1 MDRKPEFDRNRAIG
15 SQLMLLIDKAHSLAI
30 ESRNYQQ
37 NTLYFD
43 GYLDGLQYALAVVQR
58 AAEEEDAHGDA

>member
-1 MDRKPEFDRNRAIG
+1 MDRKPNFDRYQVIG
-15 SQLMLLIDKAHSLAI
+15 SQLMLMIDRTHCLAI

-58 AAEEEDAHGDA
+58 TAEEEDLHGNP

>member
-1 MDRKPEFDRNRAIG
+1 MDRKPEFDGYQEI
-15 SQLMLLIDKAHSLAI
+15 SSHLMFLIDEVHCLAI

-58 AAEEEDAHGDA
+58 TIEEEDAHGNP

>member
-1 MDRKPEFDRNRAIG
+1 MDKTQNFDRYRAIG
-15 SQLMLLIDKAHSLAI
+15 SQLMLLIDKAHCLAI

-58 AAEEEDAHGDA
+58 AAEEEYLHGNP